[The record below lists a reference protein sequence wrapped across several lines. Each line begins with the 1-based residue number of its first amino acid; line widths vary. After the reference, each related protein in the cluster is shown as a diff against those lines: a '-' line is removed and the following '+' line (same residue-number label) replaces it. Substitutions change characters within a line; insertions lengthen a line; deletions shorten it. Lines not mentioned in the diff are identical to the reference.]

1 MKKML
6 QDPYVKTAVADI
18 RSFLAENRRE
28 VIIFFT
34 VLYVLIANKYL
45 GQVDGLLGLLKLI
58 GAEKLLVVAIDTFQ
72 LSADAH
78 FYSLLYWG
86 CVLCF
91 DYMVIPCLVI
101 VFVLKERLSNFGL
114 QFELGK
120 RFTKYYF
127 YFLVLALAVVYLA
140 SKSPAFQAK
149 YPFYKIHGVA
159 ELNANFFIW
168 ECLYI
173 SMFFCLEFFF
183 RGFMVKGLKSKFG
196 LWSIF
201 IMTVPY
207 CMIHFGKPL
216 AETIGA
222 IFAGLAL
229 GYISYRGR
237 GILAGFFMHVTVAL
251 SMDGMAL
258 WQTGVLSR

>member
-1 MKKML
+1 MKNMM
-6 QDPYVKTAVADI
+6 QDPYVKTAVAEM
-18 RSFLAENRRE
+18 RSFIADNRRE

-34 VLYVLIANKYL
+34 VLFVLIANKYL
-45 GQVDGLLGLLKLI
+45 GQVVGLLGLLQLF
-58 GAEKLLVVAIDTFQ
+58 GAENIRAHIIDTFE
-72 LSADAH
+72 LSQDAR
-78 FYSLLYWG
+78 FNSLVYWG
-86 CVLCF
+86 GILCF
-91 DYMVIPCLVI
+91 NYMVIPSLVI
-101 VFVLKERLSNFGL
+101 VFVLKEKLSEFGL
-114 QFELGK
+114 QFKLDKGF
-120 RFTKYYF
+120 FTYYLYF
-127 YFLVLALAVVYLA
+127 FLVALAVVYLA
-140 SKSPAFQAK
+140 SKTTAFQAK
-149 YPFYKIHGVA
+149 YPFLKIHSAAGLDA
-159 ELNANFFIW
+159 KFFIW
-168 ECLYI
+168 ECVYV

-183 RGFMVKGLKSKFG
+183 RGFMVKGLKNKFG

-229 GYISYRGR
+229 GYISYHGR